1 MPEVHHSRKP
11 KDEDFLETHDGLLC
25 RVLGYLHPPDG
36 YIAYPHYARDP
47 GAEVA
52 SGVKGSYRKLPQ
64 RFNAQGIAGTIRYL
78 EQHYPHYVVDDPVQG
93 VRLPRVLRR
102 CVRRYLC
109 PEHRLAALLQRPRD
123 PLEALVRTLTVTLAD
138 AAGVATSA
146 LGVTGSILAGLHDPE
161 TSDIDLVCYGRE
173 ATRRL
178 KSVLASHRLPD
189 LDPVEDERLAHW
201 VWELV
206 HDFPVDDA
214 AARYLVGRR
223 WNCGRVGGR
232 FFSIWAARAD
242 DEITEAYGTR
252 WYRPLGFACVRAV
265 VEDAS
270 DAVFLPAVYR
280 VRLVAVTEGPHVPV
294 DQVVSYDMRF
304 VDAFDEGTPIDAGG
318 QLEAVS
324 DGTYRLVVG
333 SEALAGR
340 DYLRPAD

>member
-1 MPEVHHSRKP
+1 MLEVRASRKP

-36 YIAYPHYARDP
+36 YIAYPHYAP
-47 GAEVA
+47 EGGQAA
-52 SGVKGSYRKLPQ
+52 SGVKGGYRKLPQ

-78 EQHYPHYVVDDPVQG
+78 EQHYPHYVFDDPVQG
-93 VRLPRVLRR
+93 VRLPRVLQR

-109 PEHRLAALLQRPRD
+109 PERRLATLLQQPRD
-123 PLEALVRTLTVTLAD
+123 PLERLVQTLAVTLAD

-146 LGVTGSILAGLHDPE
+146 LGVTGSILLGLHDPE
-161 TSDIDLVCYGRE
+161 TSDIDLVCYGRDT
-173 ATRRL
+173 TRRL
-178 KSVLASHRLPD
+178 KEVLTSQRVPGLE
-189 LDPVEDERLAHW
+189 PVEDERLAHW

-206 HDFPVDDA
+206 QDFSLDGR
-214 AARYLVGRR
+214 AARYVVGRR

-232 FFSIWAARAD
+232 FFSVWAARAD
-242 DEITEAYGTR
+242 NEITEAYGAR
-252 WYRPLGFACVRAV
+252 SYRPLGFARVRAV
-265 VEDAS
+265 IDDAS

-280 VRLVAVTEGPHVPV
+280 VRPLAVTEGPHVPV
-294 DQVVSYDMRF
+294 DQLVSYDMRF
-304 VDAFDEGTPIDAGG
+304 VDAFDEGTTVDAAGRV
-318 QLEAVS
+318 EAVS